1 MSFKEAYLL
10 SFFHSQRTTT
20 APQTEVMSSPSQ
32 LKAGPMPSKPK
43 RVPPTKPPMR
53 PKRRSMMQPL
63 PFPFVILLAIK
74 PARIPV
80 IIPIIILLK
89 ILSVVLENH
98 HYGQSCLQT
107 VALGISAN
115 VEYGLIHIAENL
127 MQFGIQICAFV
138 CSAVKQVVIPR
149 SGLRIVY

>member
-53 PKRRSMMQPL
+53 PKSRSIKQPL
-63 PFPFVILLAIK
+63 PLPFVILLAMK

-80 IIPIIILLK
+80 IIPITILLK
-89 ILSVVLENH
+89 ILSVVLYFIPYNLITSETYN
-98 HYGQSCLQT
+98 LRIP
-107 VALGISAN
+107 ALSAN
-115 VEYGLIHIAENL
+115 APVG
-127 MQFGIQICAFV
+127 GCAGHFCERRV
-138 CSAVKQVVIPR
+138 WADTCCRESDAVRHPDMC
-149 SGLRIVY
+149 LCL